1 MSTDTDTRATP
12 VEQPAPDR
20 RRRRDAPGLSLRELL
35 RFCWTQLTAMRT
47 ALTLL
52 FLAALAAIPG
62 SLFPQ
67 RSVSPGQVRTF
78 LAEQPFWGPVLDALR
93 LFDVYTSPW
102 FSAIYLLL
110 LVSLIGCIT
119 PRTIAYAK
127 AVRAQPVATPRR
139 LSRLPA
145 YLSVRTRDPQGAL
158 DRAETWLRA
167 KHFRIR
173 RDGDSI
179 SAERG
184 YLREA
189 GNLVFHVSLV
199 IMLLGIAAGVLYGY
213 RGTAVVPEGRGFS
226 NNLTQYDDIS
236 SGAMFTDRDLTPFT
250 VLADQLDVRFETGP
264 HAFGAPREFTLHARY
279 TEGGPLE
286 SATIQV
292 NHPLQLS
299 DGTQVHL
306 LAHGYAP
313 QITVRDGNGQV
324 AWSGPVV
331 FVPEDGNF
339 NSTGVIKVPDARP
352 ERLAFEGRLLPTA
365 VVDERGTR
373 SAFPDAENPVLFLT
387 AYAGAP
393 KAESGVPENVY
404 TLDKTGMR
412 QLTRAQ
418 EIQLT
423 PGSSYQLP
431 DGGSVSF
438 DGLQRWTRLQ
448 VSHTPAMGV
457 TLVGTGL
464 AVLGLCL
471 SLFIR
476 PRRLWVRV
484 PAVGAGG
491 DPVIEVAGLDRA
503 DARSG
508 LDIDVE
514 DLAIAAA
521 DLDRAAPGNGPDPAD
536 TETPSRVTGDRAE
549 ES

>member
-1 MSTDTDTRATP
+1 MSTDTEPRTEPA
-12 VEQPAPDR
+12 EQPEPKSKR
-20 RRRRDAPGLSLRELL
+20 RGGDAPALSLKELA

-62 SLFPQ
+62 SLIPQ
-67 RSVSPGQVRTF
+67 RPVSPGQVREF
-78 LAEQPFWGPVLDALR
+78 LADEPFWGRVLDALS

-110 LVSLIGCIT
+110 LISLIGCIT

-145 YLSVRTRDPQGAL
+145 YLSVRTGDAAGAL
-158 DRAETWLRA
+158 DRAEAWLKS
-167 KHFRIR
+167 KHFRVR

-213 RGTAVVPEGRGFS
+213 RGTAVVAEGRGFS
-226 NNLTQYDDIS
+226 NNLTQYDDIT

-264 HAFGAPREFTLHARY
+264 NGFGSPREFTLHARY
-279 TEGGPLE
+279 SEGGPLQE
-286 SATIQV
+286 ATIRV
-292 NHPLQLS
+292 NHPLELS

-306 LAHGYAP
+306 MAHGYAP
-313 QITVRDGNGQV
+313 QITVRDGNGEV

-387 AYAGAP
+387 AYAGEP
-393 KAESGVPENVY
+393 RAETGIPENVY

-412 QLTRAQ
+412 QLTRPQ

-423 PGSSYQLP
+423 PGDSYELP
-431 DGGSVSF
+431 DGGSVTF
-438 DGLQRWTRLQ
+438 DGLHRWTRLQ

-484 PAVGAGG
+484 PADQPGTHQEAAGE
-491 DPVIEVAGLDRA
+491 PVIEVAGLDRA

-508 LDIDVE
+508 LDTDVE

-521 DLDRAAPGNGPDPAD
+521 ALDVPPPGTDP
-536 TETPSRVTGDRAE
+536 GDDVAE
-549 ES
+549 PK